1 MGITHMETSRQFTSL
16 WRNRDYLLLWG
27 GQLVS
32 TVGSGISQIAYP
44 LLALA
49 ITHSPAQA
57 GLVGAVS
64 AISYILFVLPAG
76 ALLDRWDRRRVM
88 VYCDVGRALCLV
100 SIPVAY
106 VFGYLTIVQICIVA
120 FVSGS
125 LGVFFDIAELACL
138 PQVVTKE
145 QLPEALGRWQ
155 ASAGIMNLIGP
166 PLGGILFSLRTFLPF
181 LFDAIS
187 YTASV
192 CSLIFIR
199 VPFQEEREVRPRNLR
214 GEILEGVLWLWQQ
227 PLLRAMALL
236 TSANVFFGAGSTLI
250 GIVIAQSYH
259 ASDAVIGLIFSAAG
273 LGGIL
278 GSSLAGRVLQ
288 RFSFAQVV
296 LSVLWL
302 YALLWSPMLLL
313 PSPFWLGVISFLLAF
328 IGPFYSIAFVSRRLA
343 MAPDALQSRVNSSS
357 RLISLG
363 SSPIGQ
369 AFVGLLLQYSDTRT
383 AILVLVIGQVI
394 LAGVAMLIP
403 AIRHAVPLTQPED

>member
-1 MGITHMETSRQFTSL
+1 METTQRPVSL
-16 WRNRDYLLLWG
+16 WRNRDYLLLWS

-57 GLVGAVS
+57 GLVGAVR
-64 AISYILFVLPAG
+64 ALSYILFVLPAG
-76 ALLDRWDRRRVM
+76 ALLDRWDRKRVM
-88 VYCDVGRALCLV
+88 IYCDIGRALCLV
-100 SIPVAY
+100 SIPLAY
-106 VFGYLTIVQICIVA
+106 VTGILGIVQICVVA

-125 LGVFFDIAELACL
+125 LSVFFDIAELACL

-155 ASAGIMNLIGP
+155 ASAGVMNLIGP
-166 PLGGILFSLRTFLPF
+166 PLGGIFFSLRAFLPF

-187 YTASV
+187 YAASV
-192 CSLIFIR
+192 CSLLFIH
-199 VPFQEEREVRPRNLR
+199 VPFQERREKQTLDLR
-214 GEILEGVLWLWQQ
+214 AIKAEIVEGVQWLWHQ

-236 TSANVFFGAGSTLI
+236 TSANIFFGAGSTLI

-259 ASDAVIGLIFSAAG
+259 ASDAIIGLIFSAAG

-278 GSSLAGRVLQ
+278 GSALTGRVL
-288 RFSFAQVV
+288 RHFSFAQVV

-302 YALLWSPMLLL
+302 YALLWFPMILL
-313 PSPFWLGVISFLLAF
+313 PPPFWLGVISFLLAF
-328 IGPFYSIAFVSRRLA
+328 ISPFYSISHIGRRLA
-343 MAPDALQSRVNSSS
+343 MTPDALQSRVNSSS

-363 SSPIGQ
+363 SSPLGQ
-369 AFVGLLLQYSDTRT
+369 AFVGLLLQYSDMRITV
-383 AILVLVIGQVI
+383 IILVIGQVI
-394 LAGVAMLIP
+394 LASIAMLIA
-403 AIRHAVPLTQPED
+403 AIRQAS

>member
-1 MGITHMETSRQFTSL
+1 METSQQPVSL

-44 LLALA
+44 LLTLA

-57 GLVGAVS
+57 GLVGAVR
-64 AISYILFVLPAG
+64 ALSYILFVLPAG
-76 ALLDRWDRRRVM
+76 ALLDRWDRKRVM
-88 VYCDVGRALCLV
+88 VYCDIGRALCLV
-100 SIPVAY
+100 SIP
-106 VFGYLTIVQICIVA
+106 LTYILGILGIVQICIVA

-155 ASAGIMNLIGP
+155 ASAGVMNLIGP
-166 PLGGILFSLRTFLPF
+166 PFGGILFALRAFLPF

-187 YTASV
+187 YIASV
-192 CSLIFIR
+192 CSLLFIR
-199 VPFQEEREVRPRNLR
+199 VPFQERREVKTRNLR
-214 GEILEGVLWLWQQ
+214 AEIAEGVQWLWHQ
-227 PLLRAMALL
+227 PLLRAMAFL
-236 TSANVFFGAGSTLI
+236 TSANIFFGAGSTLI

-259 ASDAVIGLIFSAAG
+259 ASDAIIGLIFSAAG

-278 GSSLAGRVLQ
+278 GSALAGRVLR

-302 YALLWSPMLLL
+302 YALLWFPMVLL
-313 PSPFWLGVISFLLAF
+313 PTPFWLGVISFLLAF
-328 IGPFYSIAFVSRRLA
+328 IGPFYSISHIGRRLA
-343 MAPDALQSRVNSSS
+343 MTPDALQSRVNSSS

-363 SSPIGQ
+363 SSPLGQ
-369 AFVGLLLQYSDTRT
+369 AFVGLLLQYSDTRMT
-383 AILVLVIGQVI
+383 VIILVIGQVI
-394 LAGVAMLIP
+394 LASGAMLLP
-403 AIRHAVPLTQPED
+403 AIRHSDITM

>member
-1 MGITHMETSRQFTSL
+1 METSQHPVSL

-57 GLVGAVS
+57 GLVGAVR
-64 AISYILFVLPAG
+64 ALSYILFVLPAG
-76 ALLDRWDRRRVM
+76 ALLDRWDRKRVM
-88 VYCDVGRALCLV
+88 IYCDIGRALCLA
-100 SIPVAY
+100 SIPLAY
-106 VFGYLTIVQICIVA
+106 ALSMLDIVQICVVA

-125 LGVFFDIAELACL
+125 LGVFFDIAELACM

-145 QLPEALGRWQ
+145 HLPEALGRWQ

-166 PLGGILFSLRTFLPF
+166 PLGGILFGIRASLPF

-192 CSLIFIR
+192 CSLLFIR
-199 VPFQEEREVRPRNLR
+199 VPFQEKREVKPRNIWA
-214 GEILEGVLWLWQQ
+214 EIVEGVQWLWHQ

-236 TSANVFFGAGSTLI
+236 TSANIFFGAGSTLI

-259 ASDAVIGLIFSAAG
+259 ASNAVIGLIFSGAG

-278 GSSLAGRVLQ
+278 GAALAGRILKH
-288 RFSFAQVV
+288 FSFAQVV
-296 LSVLWL
+296 LGALWL
-302 YALLWSPMLLL
+302 YAFLWFPILLL
-313 PSPFWLGVISFLLAF
+313 PPPFWLGVISFLLAF
-328 IGPFYSIAFVSRRLA
+328 IGPFYGISSIGRRLA
-343 MAPDALQSRVNSSS
+343 MTPDALQSRVNSSS

-363 SSPIGQ
+363 SSPLGQ
-369 AFVGLLLQYSDTRT
+369 VFVGLLLQYSDTRIT
-383 AILVLVIGQVI
+383 VIILVIGQVI
-394 LAGVAMLIP
+394 LAAIAMLIP
-403 AIRHAVPLTQPED
+403 AIRHSDVVA